1 MLFMLIDIT
10 KQTLFIVHVCVCVFV
25 LDKKYNSSPTDFDPL
40 IGHHQEETFINL
52 WGICE
57 MKS

>member
-1 MLFMLIDIT
+1 MLIDIT
-10 KQTLFIVHVCVCVFV
+10 KQTLFIVNV
-25 LDKKYNSSPTDFDPL
+25 LDKKYNSSPTGFDPL
-40 IGHHQEETFINL
+40 IGHHQEETFISL